1 MILICNHFYINYDI
15 KRLAC
20 KNCTSSHS
28 PRLHPQIAY
37 HFHSHCGTG
46 SCNQCKPQTALY
58 LRSPHNGGIPFPPR
72 YNLVSA
78 ACLDDLLFTI
88 KTMFGSNSRRAAPS
102 DWLVPKSRRPNSALS
117 NWWRAVIAL
126 DRAPRAAAWGA
137 FFSPPGLS
145 FTITTIERPSQLKF
159 GKAHS

>member
-1 MILICNHFYINYDI
+1 MTLSGLLAKIAHPAIVHVCILKLLIIFTVTVEQG
-15 KRLAC
+15 LAI
-20 KNCTSSHS
+20 SASHK
-28 PRLHPQIAY
+28 PRCIYGRPTMGAFLSPQIQL
-37 HFHSHCGTG
+37 S
-46 SCNQCKPQTALY
+46 QCSL
-58 LRSPHNGGIPFPPR
+58 LGI
-72 YNLVSA
+72 
-78 ACLDDLLFTI
+78 DLLFTI